1 MCLLVVQFRYKYDRF
16 VLKQMLFPSKPSPDV
31 SHSLRSP
38 HDQPPSPRTDKER
51 SLVSY
56 FLGTLPRR
64 QVILETATKERYL
77 LTPKRADGSSYMA
90 VSDARKVRWAYDISL
105 ILEQEVIVED
115 VKDEPT
121 EPPVISEP
129 TQELLEDSS
138 VVPSALS
145 SKETGKAAEVADKEE
160 GELESSGGGEALPTA
175 VKPQP
180 DKDGDVEMGSGDK
193 EPGELN
199 EDGENAEAPQL
210 PQAGPSST
218 APAALT
224 PPTPAQPPLLKL
236 DTVNLAPSRS
246 ISRVPSARESP
257 APTVPLINTDVS
269 MADIDDDVDGG
280 DDSFV
285 TLIRGEDENGNEQS
299 VHYPVQMLQRHV
311 TENMLR
317 FEDEGIYVKE
327 ASFVGPTVPPSP
339 TTSVAG
345 TEDGRSKMD
354 VVLSYD
360 PDGQP
365 IEWRMQVVS
374 WKWAGQAWIGY

>member
-1 MCLLVVQFRYKYDRF
+1 MARRRIDGPQDGGVCNEHCPGSFARPRIVSNVTYIPSRYQPNHRWFGQPRRPRGGQHKAGDKSGRRRESRVRCSFPADPLNMCLLVVQFRYKYDRF

-210 PQAGPSST
+210 TQAGPSST

-224 PPTPAQPPLLKL
+224 PPAAASGPWPRRGGVPRPRPARRSTPP
-236 DTVNLAPSRS
+236 VPSRCRRS
-246 ISRVPSARESP
+246 TRCR
-257 APTVPLINTDVS
+257 
-269 MADIDDDVDGG
+269 
-280 DDSFV
+280 
-285 TLIRGEDENGNEQS
+285 
-299 VHYPVQMLQRHV
+299 
-311 TENMLR
+311 
-317 FEDEGIYVKE
+317 
-327 ASFVGPTVPPSP
+327 
-339 TTSVAG
+339 AG
-345 TEDGRSKMD
+345 
-354 VVLSYD
+354 
-360 PDGQP
+360 
-365 IEWRMQVVS
+365 
-374 WKWAGQAWIGY
+374 